1 MMTTAAGP
9 VEGYV
14 KVAPTVARAGDT
26 ATIDANGVY
35 YRQLNQAI
43 RAAVADGV
51 KTVKLLNVN
60 GQRYIGNGIT
70 GADLRIEIE
79 GVPGGD
85 MAMFMNGPTIVTS
98 GSAQDGVANT
108 MNAGTVYINGDAGDV
123 IGYGMRGGRVFVKGD
138 VGYRVGIHMKAFEN
152 LVPIVCCG
160 GNARAFFGEY
170 MAGGILVLLGRNTQF
185 ADQPLV
191 GPFCGT
197 GMHGG
202 VIYLRGE
209 VEPWEVGKEC
219 GIFPADEEDMKV
231 LRPVVE
237 EWCAAFGDD
246 VEDVLSKPFTKLL
259 PVSHRPYGK
268 LYAPM

>member
-1 MMTTAAGP
+1 MTTATGP
-9 VEGYV
+9 VEGYIQ
-14 KVAPTVARAGDT
+14 VAPTVTRDGDV

-35 YRQLNQAI
+35 YRQLNEAI
-43 RAAVADGV
+43 RAAFADGA
-51 KTVKLLNVN
+51 KTVRLLNVN

-70 GADLRIEIE
+70 GKDLTIEIE

-85 MAMFMNGPTIVTS
+85 MAMFMNGPKIVTS
-98 GSAQDGVANT
+98 GNAQDGVANT
-108 MNAGTVYINGDAGDV
+108 MNAGSVYIHGDSGDV
-123 IGYGMRGGRVFVKGD
+123 LGYGMRGGKVFVKGD

-152 LVPIVCCG
+152 LVPVICCG

-170 MAGGILVLLGRNTQF
+170 MAGGVLVLLGKNTQF

-191 GPFCGT
+191 GPFCGA

-202 VIYLRGE
+202 TIFLRGE
-209 VEPWEVGKEC
+209 VQPYDIGKEC
-219 GIFPADEEDMKV
+219 GVFTADENDMKV
-231 LRPVVE
+231 LRPIVQ
-237 EWCAAFGDD
+237 EWCDAFG
-246 VEDVLSKPFTKLL
+246 EDCDEIMSKPFTKLI

>member
-1 MMTTAAGP
+1 MTTATGP

-14 KVAPTVARAGDT
+14 KVAPTVGHAGDT

-35 YRQLNQAI
+35 YKQLNE
-43 RAAVADGV
+43 AVREAFAGGAT
-51 KTVKLLNVN
+51 TVRLRNIN

-70 GADLRIEIE
+70 GKDLRIEID

-98 GSAQDGVANT
+98 GNAQDGVANT
-108 MNAGTVYINGDAGDV
+108 MNAGTVYIAGDAGDV
-123 IGYGMRGGRVFVKGD
+123 LGYGMRGGKVFVKGD

-152 LVPIVCCG
+152 LIPIICCG

-170 MAGGILVLLGRNTQF
+170 MAGGILVLLGRNGQF

-191 GPFCGT
+191 GPFCGS

-202 VIYLRGE
+202 VIYLRGKVDE
-209 VEPWEVGKEC
+209 WEIGKEC
-219 GIFPADEEDMKV
+219 GVFTADESDMKV
-231 LRPVVE
+231 LRPIVE
-237 EWCAAFGDD
+237 EWCTAFGDD
-246 VEDVLSKPFTKLL
+246 VDEVMSEPFTKLV
-259 PVSHRPYGK
+259 PTSHRPYGK

>member
-1 MMTTAAGP
+1 MTTSTGP

-14 KVAPTVARAGDT
+14 QEAPTVTREGDVT
-26 ATIDANGVY
+26 VIDSHGVY
-35 YRQLNQAI
+35 YRQLNEAI
-43 RAAVADGV
+43 RAAVADGA
-51 KTVKLLNVN
+51 KTIRIKNVN
-60 GQRYIGNGIT
+60 GQRYIGNSIS
-70 GADLRIEIE
+70 AKDVRIEIE

-98 GSAQDGVANT
+98 GNAQDGVANT
-108 MNAGTVYINGDAGDV
+108 MNAGSVYIHGDAGDV
-123 IGYGMRGGRVFVKGD
+123 LGYGMRGGKVFVKGD

-152 LVPIVCCG
+152 LIPVVCCG

-170 MAGGILVLLGRNTQF
+170 MAGGVLVLLGRNTQF

-191 GPFCGT
+191 GPFCGA

-202 VIYLRGE
+202 TIFLRGE
-209 VEPWEVGKEC
+209 VDAHDIGKEC
-219 GIFPADEEDMKV
+219 GVFVAGEDDMKV

-237 EWCAAFGDD
+237 EWCREFGDD
-246 VEDVLSKPFTKLL
+246 VEDVMSKPFTKLV

>member
-1 MMTTAAGP
+1 MTTTTGP
-9 VEGYV
+9 VEGYLQE
-14 KVAPTVARAGDT
+14 APTVTRDGDI
-26 ATIDANGVY
+26 ATIDSNGIY
-35 YRQLNQAI
+35 YRELNEAI
-43 RAAVADGV
+43 RAAFAEGA
-51 KTVKLLNVN
+51 KTVRLLHVN

-70 GADLRIEIE
+70 GKDLRIEVD

-85 MAMFMNGPTIVTS
+85 MAMFMNGPTVVTS
-98 GSAQDGVANT
+98 GNAQDGVANT

-123 IGYGMRGGRVFVKGD
+123 LGYGMRGGKVFVRGD

-152 LVPIVCCG
+152 LVPIICCG

-170 MAGGILVLLGRNTQF
+170 MAGGVLVLLGYHTQF

-191 GPFCGT
+191 GPFCGS

-219 GIFPADEEDMKV
+219 GIFPVDEADMKV
-231 LRPVVE
+231 LRPIVE

-246 VEDVLSKPFTKLL
+246 VEDVLSKSFTKLV
-259 PVSHRPYGK
+259 PISSRPYGK

>member
-14 KVAPTVARAGDT
+14 QVTPTVVRDGDV

-35 YRQLNQAI
+35 YRQLNEAI
-43 RAAVADGV
+43 RGAFVDGA
-51 KTVKLLNVN
+51 KTVKLLGIN
-60 GQRYIGNGIT
+60 GQRYIGNGIS
-70 GADLRIEIE
+70 GNDLRIEVE

-98 GSAQDGVANT
+98 GNAQDGVANT
-108 MNAGTVYINGDAGDV
+108 MNAGTVHINGDAGDV
-123 IGYGMRGGRVFVKGD
+123 LGYGMRGGKVFVKGD

-152 LVPIVCCG
+152 LIPIICCG

-170 MAGGILVLLGRNTQF
+170 MAGGVLVLLGRNAQF

-191 GPFCGT
+191 GPFCGS

-202 VIYLRGE
+202 TIFLRGE
-209 VEPWEVGKEC
+209 VNAWDVGKEC
-219 GIFPADEEDMKV
+219 GIFTADEDDMKV

-246 VEDVLSKPFTKLL
+246 ADEILSAPFTKLV

>member
-1 MMTTAAGP
+1 MMTTVTGP

-14 KVAPTVARAGDT
+14 KVAPTVTHVGDV

-35 YRQLNQAI
+35 YRQLNE
-43 RAAVADGV
+43 AVREAFAGGAT
-51 KTVKLLNVN
+51 TVRLLNVN
-60 GQRYIGNGIT
+60 GQRYIGNGLR
-70 GADLRIEIE
+70 GKDLRIEIE

-85 MAMFMNGPTIVTS
+85 MAMFMDGPTVVTS
-98 GSAQDGVANT
+98 GNAQDGVANT
-108 MNAGTVYINGDAGDV
+108 MNSGTVYIGGDAGDV
-123 IGYGMRGGRVFVKGD
+123 LGYGMRGGRAFVKGD
-138 VGYRVGIHMKAFEN
+138 VGYRVGIHMKAFEDR
-152 LVPIVCCG
+152 VPVICCG

-170 MAGGILVLLGRNTQF
+170 MAGGVLVLLGRNTQF

-191 GPFCGT
+191 GPFCGS

-209 VEPWEVGKEC
+209 VEEWEVGKEC
-219 GIFPADEEDMKV
+219 GIFAADHADMDV
-231 LRPVVE
+231 LRPIIE

-246 VEDVLSKPFTKLL
+246 VDDVMSRPFTKLL

-268 LYAPM
+268 LYAPL